1 MRVRLNG
8 SEFDLPDDAALAD
21 AVAAV
26 TEAPSGIA
34 VALDG
39 TVVPRSQWS
48 ATPLVAPAASSSSRS
63 ASAGTSSSA
72 RMSSSRIRPAPRRWW

>member
-8 SEFDLPDDAALAD
+8 SELDLPDDAALAD

-48 ATPLVAPAASSSSRS
+48 ATPL
-63 ASAGTSSSA
+63 A
-72 RMSSSRIRPAPRRWW
+72 RGARVEVLTAVQGG